1 MTTNAVSIVIVM
13 IIITVMSDVVDRAM
27 YFYEHFELRAG
38 TNQSLQSQGD
48 DEEEVEEENELL
60 GVWGWKDNSSHHH
73 VIVVVVIAL
82 MSRLCRENSIR

>member
-1 MTTNAVSIVIVM
+1 MLANTILTTKTTHQCDNIMMTTNAVSIVIVM

-60 GVWGWKDNSSHHH
+60 GV
-73 VIVVVVIAL
+73 
-82 MSRLCRENSIR
+82 